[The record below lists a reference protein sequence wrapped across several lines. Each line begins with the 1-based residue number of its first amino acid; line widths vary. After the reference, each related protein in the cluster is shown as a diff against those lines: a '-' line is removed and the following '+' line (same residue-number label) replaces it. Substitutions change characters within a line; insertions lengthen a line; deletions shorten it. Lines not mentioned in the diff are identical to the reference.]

1 MNIFEFKQKICGHI
15 YRASR
20 SKYFHFGIDKKIPKS
35 WRSGFENPAFQ
46 KPEQSISGIRNIYS
60 RASFPVSEIF
70 TLGLYS
76 RNSGFLNSQDFI
88 PGIRIFCDTDSPTK
102 GHLCQKKNI
111 IRFTFFAKLLDL
123 IYGRLRTGKPIVER
137 IKNSKFAK
145 D

>member
-20 SKYFHFGIDKKIPKS
+20 SKYFHFGLDKKIPKS

-88 PGIRIFCDTDSPTK
+88 PGIRIFCDTGFTDKRPPLLEKKYNQIYFLCETSRFDLRKTK
-102 GHLCQKKNI
+102 NRKANCRTDQKLKI
-111 IRFTFFAKLLDL
+111 C
-123 IYGRLRTGKPIVER
+123 
-137 IKNSKFAK
+137 
-145 D
+145 